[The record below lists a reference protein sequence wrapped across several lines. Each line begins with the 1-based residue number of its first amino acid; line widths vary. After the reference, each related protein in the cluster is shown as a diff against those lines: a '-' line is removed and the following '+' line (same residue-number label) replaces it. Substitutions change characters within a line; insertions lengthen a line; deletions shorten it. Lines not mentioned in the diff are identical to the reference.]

1 MGSSLNEE
9 DDIME
14 SPLLLSQNQMDIWM
28 ETQNGVINET
38 YYEKR

>member
-9 DDIME
+9 DDIIE
-14 SPLLLSQNQMDIWM
+14 SPLLSQNQMDLWM
-28 ETQNGVINET
+28 ETQNGIVNEA